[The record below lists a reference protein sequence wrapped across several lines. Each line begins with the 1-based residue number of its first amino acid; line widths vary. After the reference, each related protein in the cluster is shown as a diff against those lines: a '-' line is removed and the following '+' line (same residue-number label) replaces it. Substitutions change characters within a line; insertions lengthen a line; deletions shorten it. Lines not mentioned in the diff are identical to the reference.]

1 MDNGA
6 SSYHRFLEGDESGL
20 EELVEAYSDNL
31 IFFINSFMNNLT
43 LSEDLMS
50 DTFLELILKK
60 PRFVGDSSFK
70 TYLFKIG
77 RNKAFDCLRKQK
89 RTLTLTVPFHNAE
102 NEISDVISIENN
114 ILKNDQQKHVNQ
126 CLDNIKQEYREV
138 LHLLYFEEMSNE
150 SVSIIMKK
158 SKKQIENLAYRAKL
172 TLKSTL
178 EKEGFV
184 YEEL

>member
-102 NEISDVISIENN
+102 N
-114 ILKNDQQKHVNQ
+114 
-126 CLDNIKQEYREV
+126 
-138 LHLLYFEEMSNE
+138 
-150 SVSIIMKK
+150 K
-158 SKKQIENLAYRAKL
+158 S
-172 TLKSTL
+172 
-178 EKEGFV
+178 
-184 YEEL
+184 